1 MLSRTSSRNF
11 KENARHGGS
20 RSLASPFS
28 SRPGSRAPSPDKTDR
43 AIKRRPFHHTKSRTL
58 SQSGALRE
66 KIVDPNIANQG
77 ILDVQY
83 CSATSGTVDIAA
95 PPKATVSVHNRS
107 SSTPTLKP
115 ALDRM
120 SSEPWLVASKTLLQS
135 PRTSDSIIES
145 DKEDMAIEH
154 LSFFEDAPMQISTP
168 PRRRRSATVGVW
180 AQGLMPQLD
189 ADPPLPVRS
198 SRYDSDVDMSDS
210 SLPGSP
216 SDSISI
222 SSRAKPARRRRRT
235 IVHLSSDS
243 LFSSSLDFSALMSE
257 TGRFRRPAAS
267 EGSRSPE
274 EELPASE
281 LAPAFSLPSSPA
293 QSAHSGLSGHPLPK
307 PSLSLLDPA
316 PSTSPSAGCLGMPP
330 SSPRPGLSAAQASP
344 DPGGDELLDLFSVL
358 GLDGKHSR
366 TA

>member
-1 MLSRTSSRNF
+1 
-11 KENARHGGS
+11 
-20 RSLASPFS
+20 
-28 SRPGSRAPSPDKTDR
+28 
-43 AIKRRPFHHTKSRTL
+43 
-58 SQSGALRE
+58 
-66 KIVDPNIANQG
+66 
-77 ILDVQY
+77 
-83 CSATSGTVDIAA
+83 
-95 PPKATVSVHNRS
+95 
-107 SSTPTLKP
+107 
-115 ALDRM
+115 
-120 SSEPWLVASKTLLQS
+120 
-135 PRTSDSIIES
+135 
-145 DKEDMAIEH
+145 
-154 LSFFEDAPMQISTP
+154 
-168 PRRRRSATVGVW
+168 
-180 AQGLMPQLD
+180 MPQLD

-293 QSAHSGLSGHPLPK
+293 QSAHSGLSGRPLPK
-307 PSLSLLDPA
+307 ASLSLLDPA
-316 PSTSPSAGCLGMPP
+316 PSMSPSAGCPGMPP
-330 SSPRPGLSAAQASP
+330 SSPRPGPSAAQASP